1 MFSWGHW
8 PPTPL
13 GEGPHYLA
21 CSSLLLIVLGAKMM
35 LVDSQGEALLKM
47 GSNKAAG
54 HNEVTALTA

>member
-1 MFSWGHW
+1 MGTLATH
-8 PPTPL
+8 PL
-13 GEGPHYLA
+13 GGGSTL
-21 CSSLLLIVLGAKMM
+21 SGLQLLLIVLGAKMM